1 MNHEHELSTSDK
13 VQATITSTS
22 EELNPKFCNLTQ
34 YILNTIPIEI
44 MALNSDVIEEAEIMV
59 DMLDFARCHGR
70 KLTEDQAQSLCN
82 ERAQSILLK
91 LSMGEYLT
99 RVEKEGTPLFYTL
112 TSKGLNL
119 FEDMR
124 KDQSLPLNMKHRI
137 TENLIKA
144 MADLEIKPWEVMFH
158 IIHLV
163 GKKRP
168 VTTEDIE
175 EYFTDYFGVIKGT
188 SRSNIYRNL
197 KHLRMKGY
205 IEYEKKSHL
214 DQSQYRLSRKGE
226 EIFYMTKIDAARK
239 LRTSAEW
246 DAALKK
252 ILGKVA
258 KDREEDNRMLFHT
271 LETVLPHGLSKSEV
285 IWALY
290 TQGSIWELKGDLD
303 RAEAVYLR
311 MEGICEETGDSRGR
325 AYALKGLGNV
335 SFKRSNYVA
344 AEQYYRRCQRIAGD
358 FEDNALLSDVFN
370 NMGSCFYMND
380 DIDDALQA
388 FEKGLSLAGNDTY
401 RVAGTL
407 YNTGLCYARKEDLI
421 IAKKLWEK
429 SLHLYKELQESVEIK
444 KVRSNLREIDQRQKK
459 DFLEEKYREALETG
473 TSEDIRRAYDE
484 LVEFEMDFITVPG
497 E

>member
-1 MNHEHELSTSDK
+1 M
-13 VQATITSTS
+13 V
-22 EELNPKFCNLTQ
+22 
-34 YILNTIPIEI
+34 
-44 MALNSDVIEEAEIMV
+44 LNSDVCEEADIMIE
-59 DMLDFARCHGR
+59 MLDFARHHGR
-70 KLTEDQAQSLCN
+70 KLTEDQARRIGNKKTQSMM
-82 ERAQSILLK
+82 LK

-99 RVEKEGTPLFYTL
+99 KVEKEGIPVFYTL

-124 KDQSLPLNMKHRI
+124 KDQPIPQDMKHHI
-137 TENLIKA
+137 MENLKKA

-214 DQSQYRLSRKGE
+214 DQSQYRLSKKGE
-226 EIFYMTKIDAARK
+226 EIFYMTKVDAARK
-239 LRTSAEW
+239 LRTSEEW

-252 ILGKVA
+252 ILGRVA
-258 KDREEDNRMLFHT
+258 KEREEDKRALFHT
-271 LETVLPHGLSKSEV
+271 LDTVLPHGLNKSQV
-285 IWALY
+285 VWALY
-290 TQGSIWELKGDLD
+290 TQGSVWELKGELD
-303 RAEAVYLR
+303 KAEAVYLQ
-311 MEGICEETGDSRGR
+311 MEGICEETQDSRGR

-335 SFKRSNYVA
+335 SFKRANYVA

-358 FEDNALLSDVFN
+358 FKDNALLSDVFN

-380 DIDDALQA
+380 DIDDALQL

-407 YNTGLCYARKEDLI
+407 YNTGLCYARKEDLK
-421 IAKKLWEK
+421 IAQKLWEK
-429 SLHLYKELQESVEIK
+429 SLCLYEELQESVEIK
-444 KVRSNLREIDQRQKK
+444 KVVSNLREIDRKQKR
-459 DFLEEKYREALETG
+459 DFLEEKYREALQTG
-473 TSEDIRRAYDE
+473 TSEDIKKAYDE
-484 LVEFEMDFITVPG
+484 LVELEMDFIAVA
-497 E
+497 EE

>member
-1 MNHEHELSTSDK
+1 
-13 VQATITSTS
+13 
-22 EELNPKFCNLTQ
+22 
-34 YILNTIPIEI
+34 
-44 MALNSDVIEEAEIMV
+44 MALNSDVRQEAEIMV
-59 DMLDFARCHGR
+59 DILDFARCHGR
-70 KLTEDQAQSLCN
+70 KLTEDQTRTLGSERTQSV
-82 ERAQSILLK
+82 LLK

-99 RVEKEGTPLFYTL
+99 KVEKEGTPIFYAL

-124 KDQSLPLNMKHRI
+124 KDQSLPPIMKHRI
-137 TENLIKA
+137 TENLTKV

-175 EYFTDYFGVIKGT
+175 EYFTKYFGTIKGT

-226 EIFYMTKIDAARK
+226 EIFYMTKVDAARK
-239 LRTSAEW
+239 LRTSEEW

-252 ILGKVA
+252 ILRRVA
-258 KDREEDNRMLFHT
+258 KEREEDNRVLSHT
-271 LETVLPHGLSKSEV
+271 LETVLPHGLSKSQI

-311 MEGICEETGDSRGR
+311 MEGICEEIGDSRGR

-335 SFKRSNYVA
+335 SFKRANYVA
-344 AEQYYRRCQRIAGD
+344 AEQHYRRCQRIAGD
-358 FEDNALLSDVFN
+358 FEDNALLSDIFN

-380 DIDDALQA
+380 DIDDALQV
-388 FEKGLSLAGNDTY
+388 FERGLSLAKDDIS

-407 YNTGLCYARKEDLI
+407 YNTGLCYARKEDLKT
-421 IAKKLWEK
+421 AQKLWEK
-429 SLHLYKELQESVEIK
+429 SLHLYQELNESVEIK
-444 KVRSNLREIDQRQKK
+444 KVRRNLREIDQKQKR
-459 DFLEEKYREALETG
+459 DFLEGKYREALETG
-473 TSEDIRRAYDE
+473 TSEDIKRAYDE
-484 LVEFEMDFITVPG
+484 LVEFEMDFITVA
-497 E
+497 EE